1 MSDRGRS
8 RQRSVLLSEFY
19 RRRFGSHSPTE
30 YMNLRI
36 SGFRE
41 NLERDE
47 IKSLLTKVFR
57 DYQPFEIKVV
67 RNPGDD
73 ERLAYVNF
81 ETDGVARHIR
91 HNMGDQL
98 KSCLGRHVIC
108 DPAGILRDQEGK
120 YIPDRFNRALQGGD
134 RTGRRSPDRRHRKE
148 PQQWNLN
155 QDDSEATRTLFV
167 GNLPSD
173 INEAEIRRVF
183 ESYGKIEDIDIKSVN
198 NADAAFAFVMF
209 QTIDQARL
217 AKREEHERQIRPGS
231 TYCKIGYGKS
241 QVSRKIWIGGLGSWV
256 NRDMLTSEFDR
267 FGVIEKME
275 YHSGAEFAYIRFT
288 NQNAAQDAVKAMKSL
303 SLNGHRIFVDYTKDD
318 TVPKD
323 VGIRKRRASK
333 SPPPRRSPHSQ
344 TQTQIIKTIE
354 ELDEEYASTW
364 QGQMIIKKTEC
375 NVKLYRIAGAE
386 TLLQKQLRD
395 EEGDPLKLIVS
406 QRLALAGQQSLLEK
420 IETTSQK
427 HLSVMI
433 AVGKKSDDDLKML
446 VRYLRE
452 KDAAGV
458 ISLPSAYVYIFPYSE
473 AALKMLSIFS
483 SQVRVLTPD
492 CNYLLCVLA
501 NST

>member
-81 ETDGVARHIR
+81 ETDGIARHIR

-209 QTIDQARL
+209 Q
-217 AKREEHERQIRPGS
+217 
-231 TYCKIGYGKS
+231 
-241 QVSRKIWIGGLGSWV
+241 VSRKIWIGGLGSWV

-275 YHSGAEFAYIRFT
+275 YYSGAEFAYIRFT